1 MAKRIEQVGVIGVGA
16 MGSGIAQV
24 FAQAGYRV
32 VLNDVFPEQLVRAM
46 EAIHRHT
53 TRLMEKGQMSQAEQ
67 QAIIARITVAPTL
80 EEAAQAQ
87 LVVEAIVE
95 QIQAKEQLFASLD
108 RASPSETILAS
119 NTSSLSISRLAAATA
134 RPGQVIGLHFSNP
147 APLMKLVEVVRGL
160 ATTDETHAAVVEL
173 VGALGK
179 TPVTIQDSPGFALNR
194 LLIPMLNEAM
204 FLLMEGVASRED
216 IDAVMKLGAN
226 HPMGPL
232 ALADLIGLDTCLAIM
247 EVLHRDLGEDKY
259 RPCPLLR
266 KMVAAQHLGRKTGR
280 GFYTY
285 A

>member
-1 MAKRIEQVGVIGVGA
+1 MAKRIEQVGVIGAGT
-16 MGSGIAQV
+16 MGSGIVQV

-32 VLNDVFPEQLVRAM
+32 VLNDVFPEQLIRAM
-46 EAIHRHT
+46 EAIRRHT
-53 TRLMEKGQMSQAEQ
+53 TRLMEKGQISQAEQ

-95 QIQAKEQLFASLD
+95 QTQAKEQLLASLD

>member
-1 MAKRIEQVGVIGVGA
+1 VAKRIEQVGVIGAGA

-32 VLNDVFPEQLVRAM
+32 VLNDVFPEQLIRAM
-46 EAIHRHT
+46 EAIRRHT
-53 TRLMEKGQMSQAEQ
+53 TRLMEKGQISQAEQ

-95 QIQAKEQLFASLD
+95 QTQAKEQLFASLD

-266 KMVAAQHLGRKTGR
+266 RMVAAQHLGRKTGR

>member
-1 MAKRIEQVGVIGVGA
+1 VAKRIEQVGVIGAGT
-16 MGSGIAQV
+16 MGSGIVQV

-32 VLNDVFPEQLVRAM
+32 ALNDVFPEQLIRAM
-46 EAIHRHT
+46 EAIRRHT
-53 TRLMEKGQMSQAEQ
+53 TRLMEKGQISQAEQ

-95 QIQAKEQLFASLD
+95 QTQAKEQLFASLD

-179 TPVTIQDSPGFALNR
+179 TPVTIQDAPGFALNR

>member
-1 MAKRIEQVGVIGVGA
+1 MAKRIEQVGVIGAGA

-32 VLNDVFPEQLVRAM
+32 VLNDVFPEQLIRAM
-46 EAIHRHT
+46 EAIRRHT
-53 TRLMEKGQMSQAEQ
+53 TRLMEKGQISQAEQ

-95 QIQAKEQLFASLD
+95 QTQAKEQLFASLD

>member
-1 MAKRIEQVGVIGVGA
+1 MAKRIEQVGVIGAGA
-16 MGSGIAQV
+16 MGSGIVQV

-32 VLNDVFPEQLVRAM
+32 ALNDVFPEQLIRAM
-46 EAIHRHT
+46 EAIRRHT
-53 TRLMEKGQMSQAEQ
+53 TRLMEKGQISQAEQ

-95 QIQAKEQLFASLD
+95 QTQAKEQLFASLD

>member
-1 MAKRIEQVGVIGVGA
+1 MAKRIEQVGVIGAGT
-16 MGSGIAQV
+16 MGSGIVQV

-32 VLNDVFPEQLVRAM
+32 ALNDVFPEQLIRAM
-46 EAIHRHT
+46 EAIRRHT
-53 TRLMEKGQMSQAEQ
+53 TRLMEKGQISQAEQ

-95 QIQAKEQLFASLD
+95 QTQAKEQLFASLD

-179 TPVTIQDSPGFALNR
+179 TPVTIQDAPGFALNR

>member
-1 MAKRIEQVGVIGVGA
+1 MAKRIEQVGVIGAGA

-32 VLNDVFPEQLVRAM
+32 ALNDVFPEQLIRAM
-46 EAIHRHT
+46 EAIRRHT
-53 TRLMEKGQMSQAEQ
+53 TRLMEKGQISQAEQ

-95 QIQAKEQLFASLD
+95 QTQAKEQLFASLD

-285 A
+285 T

>member
-1 MAKRIEQVGVIGVGA
+1 MAKRIEQVGVIGAGA

-32 VLNDVFPEQLVRAM
+32 ALNDVFPEQLIRAM
-46 EAIHRHT
+46 EAIRRHT
-53 TRLMEKGQMSQAEQ
+53 TRLMEKGQISQAEQ

-95 QIQAKEQLFASLD
+95 QTQAKEQLFASLD

-247 EVLHRDLGEDKY
+247 EVLHRNLGEDKY

>member
-1 MAKRIEQVGVIGVGA
+1 
-16 MGSGIAQV
+16 
-24 FAQAGYRV
+24 
-32 VLNDVFPEQLVRAM
+32 
-46 EAIHRHT
+46 
-53 TRLMEKGQMSQAEQ
+53 MEKGQIGQAEQ

-95 QIQAKEQLFASLD
+95 QTQAKEQLFASLD

-160 ATTDETHAAVVEL
+160 ATTDETHAAAVEL
-173 VGALGK
+173 VATLGK
-179 TPVTIQDSPGFALNR
+179 TPVTIQDAPGFALNR